1 MEAAN
6 FVALL
11 RSEAQA
17 LANNANVKSI
27 DGITFLFTN
36 GTERTIKLNT
46 DKTWRSKPTT
56 SNGVVNVE
64 WKDAL
69 TDYSSLM
76 GGTYT
81 ILERVEALSIDP
93 TNVMALW
100 FDYKYKTVADAND

>member
-11 RSEAQA
+11 KSEAQA

-27 DGITFLFTN
+27 DGITFLFTH
-36 GTERTIKLNT
+36 GGERTIKLNA
-46 DKTWRSKPTT
+46 DKTWRSKPTAG
-56 SNGVVNVE
+56 NGAVNVE
-64 WKDAL
+64 WKDAS

-76 GGTYT
+76 GETYT

-93 TNVMALW
+93 TKVEALW
-100 FDYKYKTVADAND
+100 FVYKYKTAADAND